1 MFVASAELPWP
12 NPMPLC
18 EKKEP
23 KVLPRKL
30 PESAKSG
37 LSSVPMPLPGRAKE
51 AELGTNE
58 AGMSMPKRE
67 SLPNCR
73 DRVQLTPL
81 ESARKT
87 RHAAKSPGRAVE
99 LVRFVLCIVPRVDRA
114 CSSRRLRWWCAA
126 PGFAISAQT
135 E

>member
-1 MFVASAELPWP
+1 
-12 NPMPLC
+12 MPLC

-99 LVRFVLCIVPRVDRA
+99 LVRFVLCIVPPFA
-114 CSSRRLRWWCAA
+114 MLSLSCASLVCEA
-126 PGFAISAQT
+126 ASTLGLELVRCFYGWPLSA
-135 E
+135 